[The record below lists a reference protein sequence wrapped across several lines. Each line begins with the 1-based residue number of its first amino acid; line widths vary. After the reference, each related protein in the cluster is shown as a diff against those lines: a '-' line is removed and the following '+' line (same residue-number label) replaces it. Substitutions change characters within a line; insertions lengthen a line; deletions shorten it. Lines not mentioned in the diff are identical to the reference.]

1 MEAGTR
7 ERKTPVGTS
16 VFALILALL
25 CPFKLQA
32 GYTSLLWNLHLVKEP
47 VDAANLYLGPFVL
60 PTTMMTTVNGAA
72 EQSDDLSQVS
82 QVVPPM
88 IMTMT
93 TSGAAPGSADVSPVN
108 MPTITMTAMSGSAA
122 EEPERQFSLGE
133 NGSFS
138 IGGHETRDLS
148 RFSVINNVSHDFN
161 AMTTQPFS
169 LSSQSSKK
177 PFFVPNSASKAKKHG
192 HIFAISNLFNKLEQ
206 PRQEKKN
213 FLYDSSIVALAVLNI
228 ADYVTTKEALKH
240 ERLVESNPL
249 VRAYAK
255 NEVLL
260 TAVKI
265 GWTVAHYHLMKSLY
279 KKNTKLAWIVS
290 AISNIALGYIVANNI
305 RLIHKAKSL

>member
-1 MEAGTR
+1 MTAKKAR
-7 ERKTPVGTS
+7 VGAS
-16 VFALILALL
+16 AFVLILAFL
-25 CPFKLQA
+25 CPLELQA
-32 GYTSLLWNLHLVKEP
+32 GYTSILWNFQLLREP
-47 VDAANLYLGPFVL
+47 LSAESDDLNLRVS
-60 PTTMMTTVNGAA
+60 PTVMMTTLTDTAA
-72 EQSDDLSQVS
+72 ESTDLSL
-82 QVVPPM
+82 VVMPTS
-88 IMTMT
+88 MTMT
-93 TSGAAPGSADVSPVN
+93 MTGAPAEHADVSRIN
-108 MPTITMTAMSGSAA
+108 TPTIMMTTMSGAAA

-133 NGSFS
+133 NGSLS

-161 AMTTQPFS
+161 AMTTQPSS

-192 HIFAISNLFNKLEQ
+192 HIFSISNLFNNLEQ
-206 PRQEKKN
+206 PRHKKKQ

-255 NEVLL
+255 NEALL

-265 GWTVAHYHLMKSLY
+265 GWTVAHYHLMKSLHE
-279 KKNTKLAWIVS
+279 KNPKLAWAVS
-290 AISNIALGYIVANNI
+290 VVSNIALGYIVANNI